1 MDAHSDAKITAS
13 HTGFW
18 QNKRERETK
27 NIRGLVSGQLIK
39 LKSFKLQKKKEVKI
53 HCTEGVCLYNL
64 EADKGIRI

>member
-18 QNKRERETK
+18 QNTRERNK

-39 LKSFKLQKKKEVKI
+39 LKSFKLQKKKK
-53 HCTEGVCLYNL
+53 
-64 EADKGIRI
+64 KK

>member
-18 QNKRERETK
+18 QNTRERNK

-39 LKSFKLQKKKEVKI
+39 LKSFKLQKKKKEVKI
-53 HCTEGVCLYNL
+53 HCTIGVCLYNL

>member
-39 LKSFKLQKKKEVKI
+39 LKSFKLQKKKK
-53 HCTEGVCLYNL
+53 
-64 EADKGIRI
+64 K